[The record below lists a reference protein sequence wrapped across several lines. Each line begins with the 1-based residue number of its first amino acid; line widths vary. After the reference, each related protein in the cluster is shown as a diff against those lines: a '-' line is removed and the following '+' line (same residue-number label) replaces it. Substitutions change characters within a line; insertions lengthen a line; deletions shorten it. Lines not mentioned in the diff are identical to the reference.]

1 VTHDFHEIG
10 IILAVII
17 IIIIIMTN
25 SQEEGQASVSQPSL
39 SMRRPSTVKNR
50 QRRRSKQR
58 SYLAVL
64 STLALSCCVL
74 LTLGVG
80 SKNNDVFFGG
90 VHAVEHTT
98 ATTAAASSSTTIPLE
113 VIELTSQ
120 NFASHVGDG
129 NVWLIE
135 FYTPW
140 CSHCTTFK
148 PAYDSIAL
156 TFHSSPQEKIR
167 VAKVD
172 CSVEKALMTR
182 FGVNAFPTF
191 FIVSGYD
198 VYEYDGVR
206 NEPNLIT
213 FARGGYKKQDVSGC
227 V

>member
-1 VTHDFHEIG
+1 
-10 IILAVII
+10 
-17 IIIIIMTN
+17 
-25 SQEEGQASVSQPSL
+25 
-39 SMRRPSTVKNR
+39 
-50 QRRRSKQR
+50 
-58 SYLAVL
+58 
-64 STLALSCCVL
+64 L

-80 SKNNDVFFGG
+80 SNNNNVFFGG

-140 CSHCTTFK
+140 CSHCMTFK
-148 PAYDSIAL
+148 PAYDSVGL

-213 FARGGYKKQDVSGC
+213 FARGGYKKHDVSGC